1 MWIEEHWHPYTHT
14 VIDIFWVTLVK
25 VLLAILFDGPF
36 LNNHCNVNFEQVV
49 SNMQQAV

>member
-25 VLLAILFDGPF
+25 VLLTNLFDGPF
-36 LNNHCNVNFEQVV
+36 LNNHRNVNFEQVA
-49 SNMQQAV
+49 SNM